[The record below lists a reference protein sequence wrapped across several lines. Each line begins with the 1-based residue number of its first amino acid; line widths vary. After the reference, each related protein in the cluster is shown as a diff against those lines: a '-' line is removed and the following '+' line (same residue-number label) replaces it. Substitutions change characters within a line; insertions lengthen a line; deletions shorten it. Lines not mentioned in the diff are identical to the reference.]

1 MPTWTTLPESLNS
14 GGSKVICINARLRF
28 IQNIQNMK
36 LFSHLTGLGHVSYN
50 KAADQRANTT
60 DKPALAIA
68 IITMSEKSSGRLF

>member
-1 MPTWTTLPESLNS
+1 MLHKRQIKIHSEYSEYETIL
-14 GGSKVICINARLRF
+14 
-28 IQNIQNMK
+28 
-36 LFSHLTGLGHVSYN
+36 SHLTGLGHVSYN